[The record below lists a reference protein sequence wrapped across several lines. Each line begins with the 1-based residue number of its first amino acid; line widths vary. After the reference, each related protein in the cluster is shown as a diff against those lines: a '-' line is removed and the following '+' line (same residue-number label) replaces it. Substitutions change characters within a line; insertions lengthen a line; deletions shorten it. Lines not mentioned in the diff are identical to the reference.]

1 MKIYKIIK
9 TVIKVIT
16 PIIGGKFIGE
26 VTVKNARKDYRNNI
40 KPPFSPPGYIFPI
53 VWPILYITM
62 GVAYGI
68 VTNQSNRRRLKVI
81 YYTQL
86 SLNYLWSILYFKYK
100 LRLSALVESVV
111 LLGTVI
117 ITTVKFFNI
126 KKITGFLLVPYV
138 IWSAFATYLNAGNWL
153 LNKDNPNY
161 TGKIKSIKR

>member
-1 MKIYKIIK
+1 
-9 TVIKVIT
+9 
-16 PIIGGKFIGE
+16 
-26 VTVKNARKDYRNNI
+26 
-40 KPPFSPPGYIFPI
+40 
-53 VWPILYITM
+53 M

-138 IWSAFATYLNAGNWL
+138 IWSAFAMYLNAGNWL